1 MTVRKS
7 FMTVAVLALLVPALS
22 ASGPRSSC
30 IPLKSLSQADLP
42 FGGGER
48 MSFVIHYKWGIIN
61 ADVAS
66 ATLSLDTEE
75 LNGRPVFAAALFGQN
90 ARKFDPFFKI
100 REDFRS
106 WFSVDGLEPLRFTRD
121 TREGN
126 YFSLNDYVFDPAS
139 GVIHAGL
146 DSKSRGKRSEELPL
160 TDCTFDVL
168 SLFYFA
174 RNLDFSAVRSG
185 MRHPLTF
192 AVDDDICD
200 IYFIYKGLEV
210 KNIKGVGK
218 VRTRRFSV
226 KLASGEVFGE
236 DAEATGDMWFTDDD
250 NRLLVWFDTPI
261 KVGHIYGR
269 ITAWDGLKHPF
280 DALVEPS
287 EKRP

>member
-1 MTVRKS
+1 MT
-7 FMTVAVLALLVPALS
+7 AALLLALSVPALP

-30 IPLKSLSQADLP
+30 LPLKGTSRAELP
-42 FGGGER
+42 YDGGER

-66 ATLSLDTEE
+66 ATLSLDTDE
-75 LNGRPVFAAALFGQN
+75 LNGRPVFAATAFGQN
-90 ARKFDPFFKI
+90 ARKFDPFFKM

-106 WFSVDGLEPLRFTRD
+106 WFSPDGWEPLRFTRD
-121 TREGN
+121 TKEGN
-126 YFSLNDYVFDPAS
+126 YYSLNTYAFDRSA
-139 GVIHAGL
+139 GVIRADL
-146 DSKSRGKRSEELPL
+146 DRKGRGKETVDLPL

-174 RNLDFSAVRSG
+174 RNLDLSAVTPGRKY
-185 MRHPLTF
+185 PLTF
-192 AVDDDICD
+192 AIDDDICN

-218 VRTRRFSV
+218 VRTRRFTV

-236 DAEATGDMWFTDDD
+236 DTEAAGDMWFTDDD

-261 KVGHIYGR
+261 RAGHIYGR
-269 ITAWDGLKHPF
+269 ITDWDGLKHPF
-280 DALVEPS
+280 DALLEPA
-287 EKRP
+287 RR